1 MTTDHPDRPVPA
13 QNRDQ
18 ITPDERVGPRA
29 LAEAQLGAT
38 LARTDLD
45 ALGDKYEGKVRDNY
59 VTADGRRVLVAT
71 DRLSAFD
78 RVLTTI
84 PFKGQVVNQM
94 AQYWFEETAPLA
106 ANHVLSVPDPV
117 VTVARE
123 CTPLKVELI
132 MRAYLTGVTS
142 TSIWRAYEQ
151 GARVFCGHPLPDG
164 MVKNQPLPRP
174 LLTPSTKADRGDH
187 DVSASREEI
196 LAMGAV
202 SAEHFDAAADI
213 AERLFAFGQKRA
225 AERGLILVDTKYE
238 MGIAPDGTL
247 LVIDEIHTPDSSR
260 YWYAD
265 DYDRRLA
272 AGQEPRSLD
281 KEFVRRWLAEE
292 RGYRGDGEPPPI
304 PDEIRVEAAV
314 RYIEIFELVTGRH
327 FEPDTSPDPA
337 ARVARNLAALS

>member
-1 MTTDHPDRPVPA
+1 MSSDH
-13 QNRDQ
+13 
-18 ITPDERVGPRA
+18 RA
-29 LAEAQLGAT
+29 LARAQLGAT
-38 LARTDLD
+38 LERTDLD
-45 ALGDKYEGKVRDNY
+45 ALGPKYEGKVRDNY

-94 AQYWFEETAPLA
+94 AQYWFEETAELA
-106 ANHVLSVPDPV
+106 PNHVLSVPDPV

-151 GARVFCGHPLPDG
+151 GARAFCGHHLPEG

-202 SAEHFDAAADI
+202 SAAEFDAAADI
-213 AERLFAFGQKRA
+213 AVRLFAFGQKRA

-238 MGIAPDGTL
+238 MGLAADGSL

-260 YWYAD
+260 YWFAD
-265 DYDRRLA
+265 DYEKRLA

-281 KEFVRRWLAEE
+281 KEFVRRWLSEE
-292 RGYRGDGEPPPI
+292 RGYRGDGDPPPI
-304 PDEIRVEAAV
+304 PDDIRVEAAA
-314 RYIEIFELVTGRH
+314 RYIEIFELVTGRR
-327 FEPDTSPDPA
+327 FQPDTAREPA
-337 ARVARNLAALS
+337 KRVARNLGVAA

>member
-1 MTTDHPDRPVPA
+1 MTNSDL
-13 QNRDQ
+13 
-18 ITPDERVGPRA
+18 RA
-29 LAEAQLGAT
+29 LARAQLDAT
-38 LARTDLD
+38 LERTDLD
-45 ALGDKYEGKVRDNY
+45 VLGPKYEGKVRDNY
-59 VTADGRRVLVAT
+59 VTGDGRRILVAT

-94 AQYWFEETAPLA
+94 AQYWFEETAALA
-106 ANHVLSVPDPV
+106 PNHVLSVPDPA

-174 LLTPSTKADRGDH
+174 LLTPSTKAEKGEH

-196 LAMGAV
+196 LASGAV
-202 SAEHFDAAADI
+202 TAAQFDAAAAI
-213 AERLFAFGQKRA
+213 AESLFSFGQKRA

-238 MGIAPDGTL
+238 MGLAPDGTL

-265 DYDRRLA
+265 DYQKRLG

-292 RGYRGDGEPPPI
+292 RGYRGDGDPPAI
-304 PDEIRVEAAV
+304 PDQVRVEAAA
-314 RYIEIFELVTGRH
+314 RYIEIYQLVTGQT
-327 FEPDTSPDPA
+327 FQPDCSPDPA
-337 ARVARNLAALS
+337 ARVARNLGVSA

>member
-1 MTTDHPDRPVPA
+1 MSNQHR
-13 QNRDQ
+13 Q
-18 ITPDERVGPRA
+18 
-29 LAEAQLGAT
+29 LAAAQLGAT

-45 ALGDKYEGKVRDNY
+45 ALGAKYEGKVRDNY
-59 VTADGRRVLVAT
+59 VTGDGRRVLVAT

-94 AQYWFEETAPLA
+94 AQYWFEETAGLA
-106 ANHVLSVPDPV
+106 ANHVLSIPDPA

-123 CTPLKVELI
+123 CQPLKVELI

-151 GARVFCGHPLPDG
+151 GARVFCGHSLPEG

-174 LLTPSTKADRGDH
+174 LLTPSTKAERGDH

-202 SAEHFDAAADI
+202 SPEHFDAAAAV

-238 MGIAPDGTL
+238 MGLAEDGEL

-260 YWYAD
+260 YWFAD
-265 DYDRRLA
+265 DYQQRLG

-292 RGYRGDGEPPPI
+292 RGYRGEGEPPVI
-304 PDEIRVEAAV
+304 PDEVRVEAAA
-314 RYIEIFELVTGRH
+314 RYIEIFELVTGRR
-327 FEPDTSPDPA
+327 FEPDLAPDPA
-337 ARVARNLAALS
+337 ARVARNLGVKA

>member
-1 MTTDHPDRPVPA
+1 MTNSDL
-13 QNRDQ
+13 
-18 ITPDERVGPRA
+18 RA
-29 LAEAQLGAT
+29 LARAQLDAT
-38 LARTDLD
+38 LERTDLD
-45 ALGDKYEGKVRDNY
+45 VLGPKYEGKVRDNY
-59 VTADGRRVLVAT
+59 VTGDGRRILVAT

-94 AQYWFEETAPLA
+94 AQYWFEETAALA
-106 ANHVLSVPDPV
+106 PNHVLSVPDPA

-164 MVKNQPLPRP
+164 MVKNQPLPHP
-174 LLTPSTKADRGDH
+174 LLTPSTKAEKGEH

-196 LAMGAV
+196 LASGAV
-202 SAEHFDAAADI
+202 TAAQFDAAAAI
-213 AERLFAFGQKRA
+213 AESLFSFGQKRA

-238 MGIAPDGTL
+238 MGLAPDGAL

-265 DYDRRLA
+265 DYQKRLGE
-272 AGQEPRSLD
+272 GQEPRSLD

-292 RGYRGDGEPPPI
+292 RGYRGDGDPPAI
-304 PDEIRVEAAV
+304 PDQVRVEAAA
-314 RYIEIFELVTGRH
+314 RYVEIYQLVTGRQ
-327 FEPDTSPDPA
+327 FEPDCSPDPA
-337 ARVARNLAALS
+337 ARVARNLGVSA